1 MEKIKQDCLG
11 WGGGTL
17 LLVVRTRFLEAE
29 TFELRL
35 VGANFEKVLEKD
47 VLGREKGRV
56 SKFKCTNLEKEGRW
70 VGWRLGLGEGR
81 G

>member
-35 VGANFEKVLEKD
+35 VGLIFEKVLEKD

-56 SKFKCTNLEKEGRW
+56 SKFKCNLEKKAG
-70 VGWRLGLGEGR
+70 GWGGD
-81 G
+81 